1 MEHNSAAY
9 IGRIVAAVILVTC
22 VTEALWHQLLI
33 RDADLSCE
41 HAPMMV
47 IGILLFIWGACS
59 VRGTPPE
66 RYYRYLELS
75 QLRKQLNDRQ
85 CPEDVRIIR
94 QLRRWERGIA
104 AFISL
109 LLLVTAFAVMRKMGV

>member
-9 IGRIVAAVILVTC
+9 IRRIVAAVILVTC
-22 VTEALWHQLLI
+22 VAEALWHQLLI

-47 IGILLFIWGACS
+47 IGVVLFIWGLAAFGNS
-59 VRGTPPE
+59 PE

-75 QLRKQLNDRQ
+75 QLREQLNDRQ